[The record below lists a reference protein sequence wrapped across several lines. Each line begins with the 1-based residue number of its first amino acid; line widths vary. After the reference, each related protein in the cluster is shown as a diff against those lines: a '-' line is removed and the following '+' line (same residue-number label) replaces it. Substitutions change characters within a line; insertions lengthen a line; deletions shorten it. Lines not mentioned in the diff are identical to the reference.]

1 MKVKRGQNRERNG
14 LGGMVAS
21 AALMAAALA
30 AFALFSVQFGNRT
43 GARDQETLKRPSP
56 EPVSSA
62 MPLRDAIRQVW
73 NIWKKITES

>member
-30 AFALFSVQFGNRT
+30 AFALFSVQFGKDR
-43 GARDQETLKRPSP
+43 KS
-56 EPVSSA
+56 V
-62 MPLRDAIRQVW
+62 V
-73 NIWKKITES
+73 